1 MSWIPRQRSLRLA
14 LLFGLGL
21 VGLVWTPVVSFANES
36 HHDFAKHALWSLL
49 YHQKDMSLLGDQV
62 KKITTIG
69 FTYGKA
75 HVKAEAEV
83 KLAKLEALAL
93 KMDESSDLGA
103 IEAALQKQERA
114 ETVLHLEGVKAIRA
128 AMGVLTPEQRDNW
141 KHHMMKLG
149 KKLAHESKDCGEKH

>member
-1 MSWIPRQRSLRLA
+1 MSWIPRQRSRRVA
-14 LLFGLGL
+14 LLFGVGL
-21 VGLVWTPVVSFANES
+21 LGLVWTPAVGFANES

-49 YHQKDMSLLGDQV
+49 YHQKDMNLSGDQV
-62 KKITTIG
+62 KKITAIG

-75 HVKAEAEV
+75 QVKAEAEV

-93 KMDESSDLGA
+93 KMDESSELGA

-128 AMGVLTPEQRDNW
+128 AMGVLTPEQRDTW

-149 KKLAHESKDCGEKH
+149 KKRAHESEGCGEK

>member
-1 MSWIPRQRSLRLA
+1 MSWISRPCSLRLA
-14 LLFGLGL
+14 FLFGLGL
-21 VGLVWTPVVSFANES
+21 LGLIWTPVVSFANEA

-49 YHQKDMSLLGDQV
+49 YHQKDMNLSGDQV
-62 KKITTIG
+62 KKITAIG

-75 HVKAEAEV
+75 HVKAEADV

-103 IEAALQKQERA
+103 IESALQKQEHA
-114 ETVLHLEGVKAIRA
+114 ETLLRLEGVKAIRA
-128 AMGVLTPEQRDNW
+128 TMGVLTPEQRDTW

-149 KKLAHESKDCGEKH
+149 KKLAHGSDGCGEK